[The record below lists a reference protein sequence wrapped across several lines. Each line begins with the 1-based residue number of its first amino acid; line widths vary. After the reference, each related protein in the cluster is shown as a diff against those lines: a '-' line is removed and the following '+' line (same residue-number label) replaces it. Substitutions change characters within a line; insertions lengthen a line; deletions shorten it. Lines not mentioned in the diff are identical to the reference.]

1 MTKGIKNFFKRWRC
15 GVSIPV
21 PLACKANALPYEL
34 HPLLNTKADS
44 KREGQRGQK
53 GKKTKNSPTGI
64 RTPVF
69 HVTGED
75 TNQLYY
81 WR

>member
-34 HPLLNTKADS
+34 HPLPNTKGELSA
-44 KREGQRGQK
+44 EE
-53 GKKTKNSPTGI
+53 KKSQG
-64 RTPVF
+64 
-69 HVTGED
+69 
-75 TNQLYY
+75 
-81 WR
+81 